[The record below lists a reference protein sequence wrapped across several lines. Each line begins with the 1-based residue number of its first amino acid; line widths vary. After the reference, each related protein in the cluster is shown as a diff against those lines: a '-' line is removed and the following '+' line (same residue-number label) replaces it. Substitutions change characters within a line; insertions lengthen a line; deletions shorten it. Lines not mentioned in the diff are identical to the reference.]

1 MNDMRPPRGASVLPT
16 VPAAESPATHQVVYD
31 GRVGDLARIAV
42 SNALLGLLSL
52 GIYRFWGKTR
62 LRQYLWGR
70 VAFLGDRMEYSG
82 TAKELLIGFLV
93 ALIILAPLIGGFM
106 VVELAFEG
114 DLKVIAAKELVQLL
128 VILFVIQLAIYRAR
142 RYRLTRT
149 QWRGIRAGQTG
160 SAFKYGFLAF
170 GWMIVAMLTL
180 GLAYPVYRTRLQR
193 YRTENTWF
201 GDRRLEFRGEAAQL
215 FGSWVLTWLLLLPTF
230 GLIYAWYRA
239 KEFRYFVSKTEYG
252 ALRFGSELSAVSVF
266 LIYLAYYIAVS
277 AVIGT
282 VSGLDA
288 GLVAGLHGPDDRQ
301 HRGHASQ
308 RLDSQPDADCLHRA
322 SRRPVRRDPNP
333 VLRPSFLPGRLSFAE
348 GDRRGGLH
356 GHRPEPARHA
366 RPRRGVRRHARRRR
380 VLGWA
385 ALRAASTTAEAPRA
399 SMCWSAS
406 MSMAC
411 G

>member
-282 VSGLDA
+282 VSGLA
-288 GLVAGLHGPDDRQ
+288 LGVM
-301 HRGHASQ
+301 
-308 RLDSQPDADCLHRA
+308 
-322 SRRPVRRDPNP
+322 P
-333 VLRPSFLPGRLSFAE
+333 VLSLAYMDLTTGNTEAMLANDLTVNLTLIAFIALVVVLFGVIRILFYVHPFFRVVCRSLRVIGEEDYTAIAQNQHAMPGRGEGFADTLDV
-348 GDRRGGLH
+348 G
-356 GHRPEPARHA
+356 AF
-366 RPRRGVRRHARRRR
+366 
-380 VLGWA
+380 
-385 ALRAASTTAEAPRA
+385 
-399 SMCWSAS
+399 
-406 MSMAC
+406 
-411 G
+411 